1 MMQKPHLTKDA
12 PAPIGPYSQAIEA
25 GGFVFC
31 SGQIPLD
38 PVSGEILRGPI
49 ADQTHLVMKNVG
61 AVLRAAG
68 LSFQNVIKTTI
79 YLTEMAD
86 FAAVNEVYGEYFTEI
101 PPARST
107 VAVKELPKGVQVE
120 IEVLA
125 FRP

>member
-1 MMQKPHLTKDA
+1 MQKAHLTQNA

-25 GGFVFC
+25 AGLVFC

-38 PVSGEILRGPI
+38 PVSGEVLRGPI
-49 ADQTHLVMKNVG
+49 ADQTRLVMKNVG
-61 AVLRAAG
+61 AVLTAAG
-68 LSFQNVIKTTI
+68 LNFNNVIKTTI
-79 YLTEMAD
+79 YLTEMSD
-86 FAAVNEVYGEYFTEI
+86 FGAVNEVYGEYFTEL

-125 FRP
+125 YRP